1 MSMIDHGPANR
12 RLRRNRAAP
21 QVIAK
26 GKPAWKRDKI

>member
-1 MSMIDHGPANR
+1 MGMIDHRPANR

-26 GKPAWKRDKI
+26 GKSTGNRDKI